1 MSFLLSLMA
10 LFPLPT
16 YFPHPLVRQGQED
29 FIRDLETAFSEK
41 KILLAH
47 APTGLGKTA
56 CALAIAVEHALK
68 NKKVVLF
75 LTNRHT
81 QHRIAI
87 ETIALMRKRT
97 DQNII
102 AADLIGKRWM
112 CSQDVAGLF
121 GNEFNEFCKTVVEK
135 GECEF
140 YNTVR
145 DKKSLSVLGKA
156 ALADLK
162 QQPPLHT
169 EELCSLAKEKT
180 MCGYEL
186 AIALAKE
193 AQIIVSDYY
202 YLFNPRVQASFFSK
216 IEKELSDVIVIVD
229 EGHNL
234 PSRIMEMLSNTLSN
248 IMLRNAILE
257 AKKYGYGGVIN
268 WLQEMMRVLTELADF
283 RNSSLPSSG
292 SFGSSSQDQE
302 KKVEKELF
310 VAAIKKIIDY
320 DHLIDE
326 LETAAD
332 EVRKK
337 QRKSYLGGIA
347 AFLEAWKGTDDGFIR
362 IVQEKSGKQ
371 GAMILLQYLCLDS
384 ALITQDIF
392 KSVYAGVVMSGTL
405 KPVSMYKDLLG
416 LANNALE
423 KEYGS
428 PFPLENK
435 MTIIIPET
443 STKFTARGEM
453 MFQQIAG
460 KCSEL
465 AGLIPG
471 NVAFFFPSYHLRDQ
485 IGPFLTISK
494 KLFWEKSE
502 MTKEEKEQLLLQ
514 FHAER
519 VSGGVLL
526 GVTGANFAEGVD
538 FPGDLLNGVVIVGLP
553 LAKPDL
559 LTREVIAYYE
569 KRFGRGWDYGYIY
582 PAMNKCFQSA
592 GRCIRSETD
601 RGAIVF
607 LDERFAWQNYFCC
620 FPREGVIV
628 SRKYGFLLNEFF
640 KRK

>member
-1 MSFLLSLMA
+1 MITPLT
-10 LFPLPT
+10 LPT
-16 YFPHPLVRQGQED
+16 YFPHPFVRRGQED
-29 FIRDLETAFSEK
+29 FIRDLDVAFTQK

-56 CALAIAVEHALK
+56 CALAIAVEHALQ
-68 NKKVVLF
+68 NKKIVLF

-87 ETIALMRKRT
+87 ETIGLMRKRI
-97 DQNII
+97 DKPII

-121 GNEFNEFCKTVVEK
+121 GNEFNEFCKAVVEK

-145 DKKSLSVLGKA
+145 DKKSLSVSGKA

-169 EELCSLAKEKT
+169 EELCTLAKEKT

-186 AIALAKE
+186 AIALAKD
-193 AQIIVSDYY
+193 AKVIVGDYY
-202 YLFNPRVQASFFSK
+202 YLFNPHVQSSFLSK
-216 IEKELSDVIVIVD
+216 IEKELSDVIVVVD

-283 RNSSLPSSG
+283 NRSSSSVNSY
-292 SFGSSSQDQE
+292 SSQDQE
-302 KKVEKELF
+302 KKLEKDVF
-310 VAAIKKIIDY
+310 ITAIKKIIDY

-326 LETAAD
+326 LEVAAD

-347 AFLEAWKGTDDGFIR
+347 SFLEAWKGTDDGFVR
-362 IVQEKSGKQ
+362 IIQEKPGKQ
-371 GAMILLQYLCLDS
+371 GPMILLQYLCLDS
-384 ALITQDIF
+384 ALITRDIF
-392 KSVYAGVVMSGTL
+392 SSVHAGVVMSGTL

-416 LANNALE
+416 LTNNAIE
-423 KEYGS
+423 KEYAS

-435 MTIIIPET
+435 MTIIVPET
-443 STKFTARGEM
+443 STKFTVRGET
-453 MFQQIAG
+453 MFQQIAV

-465 AGLIPG
+465 ATLIPG

-485 IGPFLTISK
+485 IAPFLTISK

-502 MTKEEKEQLLLQ
+502 MTKEEKEQLLAL

-559 LTREVIAYYE
+559 ITREIIAYYE
-569 KRFGRGWDYGYIY
+569 KKFGRGWDYGYTY

-601 RGAIVF
+601 RGAVIF

-628 SRKYGFLLNEFF
+628 SQKYNSLLSEFF
-640 KRK
+640 GRK

>member
-1 MSFLLSLMA
+1 MTLPLSL
-10 LFPLPT
+10 PV
-16 YFPHPLVRQGQED
+16 YFPHPFVRQGQED
-29 FIRDLETAFSEK
+29 FIRDLDLAFSQK

-56 CALAIAVEHALK
+56 CALAIAVEHALL

-97 DQNII
+97 DKNII

-121 GNEFNEFCKTVVEK
+121 GNEFNEFCKAVVEK

-140 YNTVR
+140 YNKVR
-145 DKKSLSVLGKA
+145 DKKAISVSGKA

-169 EELCSLAKEKT
+169 EELSSLAKEKG

-186 AIALAKE
+186 AIGLAKD
-193 AQIIVSDYY
+193 AQVIVSDYY
-202 YLFNPRVQASFFSK
+202 YLFNSHVQSSFFSK

-248 IMLRNAILE
+248 MMLRNAILE
-257 AKKYGYGGVIN
+257 AKKFGYGGVIN
-268 WLQEMMRVLTELADF
+268 WLQEIMRVLTELAHF
-283 RNSSLPSSG
+283 TNSSFSS
-292 SFGSSSQDQE
+292 DME
-302 KKVEKELF
+302 KKVEKEVF
-310 VAAIKKIIDY
+310 SAAIKKIIDY
-320 DHLIDE
+320 DHLIEE
-326 LETAAD
+326 LVTAAD

-347 AFLEAWKGTDDGFIR
+347 AFLEAWKGTDDGFVR
-362 IVQEKSGKQ
+362 IIQAKPGKQ
-371 GAMILLQYLCLDS
+371 GSMILLQYLCLDS
-384 ALITQDIF
+384 ALITRDIF
-392 KSVYAGVVMSGTL
+392 SSVHAGVVMSGTL

-416 LANNALE
+416 LTHNSIE

-435 MTIIIPET
+435 TTIIVPET
-443 STKFTARGEM
+443 STKFTVRGDV
-453 MFQQIAG
+453 MFQQIAQ
-460 KCSEL
+460 KCSEF
-465 AGLIPG
+465 AKLIPG

-485 IGPFLTISK
+485 IAPFLTISK

-502 MTKEEKEQLLLQ
+502 MTKEEKEQLLAQ

-519 VSGGVLL
+519 LSGGVLL
-526 GVTGANFAEGVD
+526 GVTGDDFEEGNN

-559 LTREVIAYYE
+559 ITREIIAYYE
-569 KRFGRGWDYGYIY
+569 KKFGRGWDYGYTY

-601 RGAIVF
+601 RGAIIF

-628 SRKYGFLLNEFF
+628 SRKYEPLLKQFF
-640 KRK
+640 EKK

>member
-1 MSFLLSLMA
+1 MPPFS
-10 LFPLPT
+10 LPT
-16 YFPHPLVRQGQED
+16 YFPHPVVRQGQED
-29 FIRDLETAFSEK
+29 FIRDLDTTFTQK

-121 GNEFNEFCKTVVEK
+121 GNEFNEFCKAVVEK

-145 DKKSLSVLGKA
+145 DKKSLSVAGKA
-156 ALADLK
+156 VLADLK

-186 AIALAKE
+186 AIALAKD

-202 YLFNPRVQASFFSK
+202 YLFNSRVQASFFSK
-216 IEKELSDVIVIVD
+216 IEKELDDVIVIVD

-268 WLQEMMRVLTELADF
+268 WLQEMMRVLTEFADF
-283 RNSSLPSSG
+283 KSSSSLSSSPSINSY
-292 SFGSSSQDQE
+292 SSQDRE
-302 KKVEKELF
+302 KKIEKEGF
-310 VAAIKKIIDY
+310 ISAIKKIIDY

-347 AFLEAWKGTDDGFIR
+347 AFLEAWKGTDDGFVR
-362 IVQEKSGKQ
+362 IIQEKQGKQ
-371 GAMILLQYLCLDS
+371 GVMILLQYLCLDS
-384 ALITQDIF
+384 ALITRDIF
-392 KSVYAGVVMSGTL
+392 SSVHAGVVMSGTL
-405 KPVSMYKDLLG
+405 KPLAMYKDLFG
-416 LANNALE
+416 LTNVVE

-435 MTIIIPET
+435 LTIIVPET
-443 STKFTARGEM
+443 STKFTVRGET
-453 MFQQIAG
+453 MFQQIAL

-465 AGLIPG
+465 AESIPG

-485 IGPFLTISK
+485 IAPFLKISK

-502 MTKEEKEQLLLQ
+502 MTKEEKEQLLAL

-559 LTREVIAYYE
+559 ITREIIAYYE
-569 KRFGRGWDYGYIY
+569 KKFGRGWDYGYTY

-601 RGAIVF
+601 RGAVIF

-628 SRKYGFLLNEFF
+628 SRKYNSLLKEFF
-640 KRK
+640 GAK